1 MAAAKPAPAKKT
13 PAKKKYEAK
22 TKPTKASVADYIAAI
37 DDAERQKDCRTLV
50 KLMSGITGKKA
61 VMWGPGIVGFDA
73 YHYKYES
80 GHEGD
85 SCLLAFASRKADL
98 TIYLVPG
105 FVGAEPLLARLG
117 KHRMSKA
124 CLYVKR
130 LADIDL
136 GVLEELLRQSAAEVR
151 RRYP

>member
-1 MAAAKPAPAKKT
+1 MAAA
-13 PAKKKYEAK
+13 KYEAK
-22 TKPTKASVADYIAAI
+22 TKPTKASVAQYIAAI
-37 DDAERQKDCRTLV
+37 EDPVRRQDCRTLS
-50 KLMSGITGKKA
+50 KLMTAVTGKKA
-61 VMWGPGIVGFDA
+61 VMWGPGIVGFDS
-73 YHYKYES
+73 YHYKYDS

-85 SCLLAFASRKADL
+85 ICVLGFASRKADL

-105 FVGAEPLLARLG
+105 FTGVEALLAKLG

-130 LADIDL
+130 LSDIDL
-136 GVLEELLRQSAAEVR
+136 GVLEKLLKASAAEVK

>member
-1 MAAAKPAPAKKT
+1 MPAA
-13 PAKKKYEAK
+13 KYEAK
-22 TKPTKASVADYIAAI
+22 TKPTKASVAQYIAAI
-37 DDAERQKDCRTLV
+37 EDPIRRQDCRALS
-50 KLMSGITGKKA
+50 KLMTAVTGKKA
-61 VMWGPGIVGFDA
+61 VMWGPGIVGFDT
-73 YHYKYES
+73 YHYKYDS

-85 SCLLAFASRKADL
+85 ACVLGFASRKADL

-105 FVGAEPLLARLG
+105 FTGVEAHLAKLG

-130 LADIDL
+130 LSDIDL
-136 GVLEELLRQSAAEVR
+136 GVLEKLLKASAAEVK

>member
-1 MAAAKPAPAKKT
+1 MLCGCAVRPSGKSNSIAWLAHQLVGLELEGAALFDSIIIVTDRRVLDEQIRDTIRDYAQPSGELGYFA
-13 PAKKKYEAK
+13 
-22 TKPTKASVADYIAAI
+22 ASWSVY
-37 DDAERQKDCRTLV
+37 
-50 KLMSGITGKKA
+50 
-61 VMWGPGIVGFDA
+61 
-73 YHYKYES
+73 

-85 SCLLAFASRKADL
+85 ACVLGFASRKADL

-105 FVGAEPLLARLG
+105 FTGVEAHLAKLG

-130 LADIDL
+130 LSDIDL
-136 GVLEELLRQSAAEVR
+136 GVLEKLLKASAAEVK